1 MRASDEAVAEAKRRV
16 AEARAANPMFRVA
29 AAWMKTPVEEMTSEE
44 FATVKRAAVIA
55 LSVATATTTAL
66 AAIIASLPERD
77 PKPSKVARAIRALI
91 AARRK
96 TLRRLEAT
104 TVTEIRD
111 RVVYR
116 YVPCD
121 PVSGK
126 AIG

>member
-1 MRASDEAVAEAKRRV
+1 MYR
-16 AEARAANPMFRVA
+16 
-29 AAWMKTPVEEMTSEE
+29 
-44 FATVKRAAVIA
+44 
-55 LSVATATTTAL
+55 L
-66 AAIIASLPERD
+66 AASLWGVHISAVTEDQFSALKRFVILGLAGTISLLSAIASIVAHSPLRSEA
-77 PKPSKVARAIRALI
+77 PSKLAMALRRMI

-96 TLRRLEAT
+96 RLRRVEAT
-104 TVTEIRD
+104 TVTEIRE